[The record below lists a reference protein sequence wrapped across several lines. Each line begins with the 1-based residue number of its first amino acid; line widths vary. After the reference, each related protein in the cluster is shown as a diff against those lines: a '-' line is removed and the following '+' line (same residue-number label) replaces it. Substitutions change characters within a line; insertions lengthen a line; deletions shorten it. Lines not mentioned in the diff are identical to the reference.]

1 MQLVVAIVAE
11 TLPVPFADLV
21 GDEPLSGIVGV
32 GQRREAI
39 EDELQILPLLAFRF
53 HSDDPERARVE
64 DVELAGDADVLK
76 IGLNDLADR
85 GKGGGIAHRQRQ
97 LEVRSEERRV
107 GKECVSTCRSGWSPY
122 P

>member
-1 MQLVVAIVAE
+1 MQLVAIVAE

-97 LEVRSEERRV
+97 RSEEHTSELPSLMRHSYAV
-107 GKECVSTCRSGWSPY
+107 FCL
-122 P
+122 